1 MEKKLEFTDSAKNQI
16 EKITKSEEKKYFR
29 IAVQGGGCSGFKYN
43 FSFDDKIE
51 KDDILF
57 NKAVIDKQSLD
68 IIAGST
74 VDFKK
79 EIESQ
84 GDSYEK
90 LREDVKKEMIIA
102 RVQRGIVGPKVFIS
116 EQELNNFINSVEGQN
131 LLVIEYKFDQILLK
145 DKNLAEEVLDLLN
158 QGQNFDILNCDT
170 QRNLNEVGREQA
182 KAAAH

>member
-16 EKITKSEEKKYFR
+16 EKITTSEDKKYFR

-43 FSFDDKIE
+43 FSFDNKIE

-79 EIESQ
+79 EMIGESF
-84 GDSYEK
+84 S
-90 LREDVKKEMIIA
+90 INN
-102 RVQRGIVGPKVFIS
+102 PKASASCGCGLSF
-116 EQELNNFINSVEGQN
+116 SV
-131 LLVIEYKFDQILLK
+131 
-145 DKNLAEEVLDLLN
+145 
-158 QGQNFDILNCDT
+158 
-170 QRNLNEVGREQA
+170 
-182 KAAAH
+182 